1 MAMVIHPRDEKE
13 KRMTEIFYDLLK
25 ALGIS
30 KVGYAG
36 KDLKIEK
43 NAYSINVERGDLI
56 AVANTPEEKDRLSA
70 AYGIYNV
77 TKKFAQEN
85 SINIVPEATYI
96 DATTIALAK
105 LLHREGSAVC

>member
-1 MAMVIHPRDEKE
+1 MAMVIHPRNEKE

-43 NAYSINVERGDLI
+43 ERLF
-56 AVANTPEEKDRLSA
+56 
-70 AYGIYNV
+70 Y
-77 TKKFAQEN
+77 
-85 SINIVPEATYI
+85 
-96 DATTIALAK
+96 
-105 LLHREGSAVC
+105 